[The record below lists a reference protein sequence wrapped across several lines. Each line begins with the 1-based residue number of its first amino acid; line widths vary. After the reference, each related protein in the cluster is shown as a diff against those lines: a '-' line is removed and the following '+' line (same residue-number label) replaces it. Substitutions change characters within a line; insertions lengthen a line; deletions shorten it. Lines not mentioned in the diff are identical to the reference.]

1 MKTRPTATF
10 LSTTPYNVGT
20 APTQSVGGF
29 SYSFQVQGTTQAT
42 SGVNYGAWS
51 NDTSPPNLVFSK
63 SRGTT
68 VGSNVSVAGA
78 DVLGRMLFLGA
89 DGTTFKTAAVIRA
102 KCAQT
107 PSGDMPG
114 QIEFLTTPIG
124 SSLPVL
130 RLTIGND
137 GSFLFAGAFVTQT
150 RTVTAAGAVTVTTA
164 DYTVYI
170 NKTVGAATTV
180 NLPASPATG
189 LEFRFKDL
197 KGDANV
203 NNITLTPAS
212 GTIDGAATYVMNVAR
227 QATKIQYNGTEW
239 SVL

>member
-1 MKTRPTATF
+1 MQTRSVGTF
-10 LSTTPYNVGT
+10 LSTPPYVAGT
-20 APTQSVGGF
+20 SAPQSVGGF
-29 SYSFQVQGTTQAT
+29 TYSFQVQGTNRAT
-42 SGVNYGAWS
+42 SGANYGIWS
-51 NDTSPPNLVFSK
+51 NDTAPPNLVFSK

-68 VGSNVSVAGA
+68 VGSNVTVQGG
-78 DVLGRMLFLGA
+78 DVIGSIVFQGA
-89 DGTTFKTAAVIRA
+89 DGTTFKTGAVIRVR
-102 KCAQT
+102 CPQT

-114 QIEFLTTPIG
+114 QIEFTTTPIG
-124 SSLPVL
+124 SSTAVV

-137 GSFLFAGAFVTQT
+137 GSFLFAGAFLTQT
-150 RTVTAAGAVTVTTA
+150 RTVTAAGAVTVTIA

-197 KGDANV
+197 KGDANT
-203 NNITLTPAS
+203 NNITLTPAA

-227 QATKIQYNGTEW
+227 QATKIQYNGAEW

>member
-1 MKTRPTATF
+1 MQTTRVATA
-10 LSTTPYNVGT
+10 LTTPPYVVGPS
-20 APTQSVGGF
+20 APQSVGGF
-29 SYSFQVQGTTQAT
+29 NYSLQVQGTTRAT
-42 SGVNYGAWS
+42 SGANYGIWS
-51 NDTSPPNLVFSK
+51 NDTAPPNLVFSK

-68 VGSNVSVAGA
+68 VGSNVTVQSG
-78 DVLGRMLFLGA
+78 DVIGSIIFQGA
-89 DGTTFKTAAVIRA
+89 DGTTFKSGAVIRA
-102 KCAQT
+102 RCANN
-107 PSGDMPG
+107 PSGDMPA
-114 QIEFLTTPIG
+114 QLELLTTAIT
-124 SSLPVL
+124 SSTPTL
-130 RLTIGND
+130 RLTIGQD
-137 GSFLFAGAFVTQT
+137 GSFTFAGAFITQT

-170 NKTVGAATTV
+170 NKTVGAATVV

-203 NNITLTPAS
+203 NNITLTPAA

-227 QATKIQYNGTEW
+227 QATKIQYNGAEW